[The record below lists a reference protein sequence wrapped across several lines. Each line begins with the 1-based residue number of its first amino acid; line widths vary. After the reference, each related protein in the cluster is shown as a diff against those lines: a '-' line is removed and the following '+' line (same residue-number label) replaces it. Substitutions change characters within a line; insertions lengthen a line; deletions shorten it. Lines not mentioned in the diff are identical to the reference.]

1 MNVFA
6 RLRKMGKEA
15 DLFIFSGEPAI
26 VVVGKPWSCVCHMC
40 TVLHWFDRYLQ
51 PALKAVPVR

>member
-6 RLRKMGKEA
+6 RLRKMGKAA

-26 VVVGKPWSCVCHMC
+26 VVVGSV
-40 TVLHWFDRYLQ
+40 VD
-51 PALKAVPVR
+51 ALSWAEPL